1 MTPAASERASVLGH
15 SPLLWLTLTLLAY
28 LGAVWLY
35 RRSGGNPFLI
45 PVLTAV
51 IAIILVLKLSGTP
64 YPVYLD
70 STRFITFWIGP
81 ATVALAVPLY
91 GQLGRLKQIW
101 LPVSVALLVG
111 SSVAIASAVLVAWVL
126 GGSLET
132 LMSLAP
138 KSATM
143 PIALAV
149 AERLGGLPSLA
160 AVAVAITGIVGT
172 IMARPLLHRL
182 GLHDP
187 AVHGFAVGMTAH
199 AIGTARELQRND
211 TSGAFAALAMGL
223 NGVATALLM
232 PLIIWVFHAAGVLP

>member
-1 MTPAASERASVLGH
+1 MMPAWSELLRLLGR
-15 SPLLWLTLTLLAY
+15 SPVLWLTLTLLIY
-28 LGAVWLY
+28 LASVWLY
-35 RRSGGNPFLI
+35 RRSGSNPFLI

-51 IAIILVLKLSGTP
+51 IALILVLKLSGTP
-64 YPVYLD
+64 YPVYLEG
-70 STRFITFWIGP
+70 TRFISFWIGP
-81 ATVALAVPLY
+81 ATVALAIPLY
-91 GQLGRLKQIW
+91 GQLGRLRQIW
-101 LPVSVALLVG
+101 FPVSVALLVG
-111 SSVAIASAVLVAWVL
+111 SGVAIASAVLVAWAL

-172 IMARPLLHRL
+172 IMARPLLNGLR
-182 GLHDP
+182 LHDP
-187 AVHGFAVGMTAH
+187 AVRGFAVGMTAH
-199 AIGTARELQRND
+199 AIGTARELQHHE

-232 PLIIWVFHAAGVLP
+232 PLAVWLFHAAGVLP